1 MPKTKKAVRPIAVKA
16 TGNPWDTSGAIPST
30 VPLPNDVIITN
41 VEGAYTER
49 DRKLWA
55 FLVAAVWDDLTTTR
69 IHEMRVAKIN
79 AVFEEMGGGTS
90 SSWIWDSAKRLSKTN
105 VEWEC
110 GEDGK
115 RLIGVSNMMNA
126 QTAKELR
133 ASGKLRFEIPAL
145 LGEVIKNPCRFS
157 RLRLHFMI
165 GLSGKYTVTLYML
178 LESVANMDTPVLD
191 VVLPQLRQWLKVPEE
206 KLDKWFDLKR
216 FAIEPALKQIND
228 NSEAAGF
235 TVTMEEIKKG
245 RAVDRVRF
253 TVTKSK
259 VRLSDEK
266 ILQPAPENSALFD
279 PPTAL
284 PSAIRLPTSAY
295 EEAKK
300 AAPGWDVY
308 ELERQWREWLKGKVI
323 PTNPSGAFVSFCKK
337 KARQQAQP

>member
-1 MPKTKKAVRPIAVKA
+1 MPKTPKTKKAVRPIAVKA
-16 TGNPWDTSGAIPST
+16 TGNPWETNGTIPST

-41 VEGAYTER
+41 VEGSYTER

-145 LGEVIKNPCRFS
+145 LGEVIKNPSRFS

-191 VVLPQLRQWLKVPEE
+191 VALPQLRQWLKVPEE

-216 FAIEPALKQIND
+216 FAIAPALKQIND

-235 TVTMEEIKKG
+235 TVTMEEIKKS

-253 TVTKSK
+253 IVTKSK
-259 VRLSDEK
+259 ARLSDEK
-266 ILQPAPENSALFD
+266 TLQPEPEK
-279 PPTAL
+279 TAVTT
-284 PSAIRLPTSAY
+284 PSAPSTPAFKLPTTAY
-295 EEAKK
+295 EQAKK
-300 AAPGWDVY
+300 GSCGRTPKSV
-308 ELERQWREWLKGKVI
+308 R
-323 PTNPSGAFVSFCKK
+323 SGLNLFPEVPF
-337 KARQQAQP
+337 